1 MNPKNDLPVQQRI
14 TLRKQENIGRVLIQ
28 TGGFGGIF
36 GLLVTLLTSSRHG
49 FAEPTFFYILG
60 VPLFCAIIAILAGL
74 SNVYLDRFLQ
84 NHGLF
89 NSKTRQLITIGLTI
103 IIAISVGLSTAAYFG
118 FLNLKEQFSF
128 VVTTIIIGFILG
140 MAVAMFDDYLWNM
153 RRKVLTL
160 ELENKY
166 LAELTE
172 KEEQLQETFKNLIIA
187 EERNRMAREL
197 HDSVSQGIQGIIYT
211 AHSLKEHLRP
221 KEEQTEK
228 ILEHLL
234 ITAETTLNELRTMI
248 FELKPSLLEERGLA
262 EAVKLQCDLFSR
274 RLKVKCNFAIG
285 KISGITPQQEMA
297 VYRIIQE
304 ALANIQQHA
313 GADEIN
319 VSLFPE
325 GNNLKLIIKDNG
337 KGFDFREVKHGNG
350 LDNMESRCLENNG
363 VFKIESIPNGGTT
376 IEAIFSVLKK
386 ESLSSLSV
394 PD

>member
-1 MNPKNDLPVQQRI
+1 MI
-14 TLRKQENIGRVLIQ
+14 
-28 TGGFGGIF
+28 
-36 GLLVTLLTSSRHG
+36 
-49 FAEPTFFYILG
+49 
-60 VPLFCAIIAILAGL
+60 
-74 SNVYLDRFLQ
+74 
-84 NHGLF
+84 
-89 NSKTRQLITIGLTI
+89 
-103 IIAISVGLSTAAYFG
+103 
-118 FLNLKEQFSF
+118 
-128 VVTTIIIGFILG
+128 
-140 MAVAMFDDYLWNM
+140 DDYLWNM

-172 KEEQLQETFKNLIIA
+172 KDEQLQETFKNLIIA

-197 HDSVSQGIQGIIYT
+197 HDSVSQGIQGILYT

-221 KEEQTEK
+221 KEEQTGK

-262 EAVKLQCDLFSR
+262 EAVKIQCDLFAR

-285 KISGITPQQEMA
+285 KISGITAQQEMA
-297 VYRIIQE
+297 VYRIVQE

-313 GADEIN
+313 GADQIN
-319 VSLFPE
+319 VILYME
-325 GNNLKLIIKDNG
+325 ENNLKLIIKDNG
-337 KGFDFREVKHGNG
+337 KGFDIKEVTHGNG
-350 LDNMESRCLENNG
+350 LDNMRSRCLENNG
-363 VFKIESIPNGGTT
+363 VFSIESIPNEGTT

-386 ESLSSLSV
+386 ESLCSPSV

>member
-1 MNPKNDLPVQQRI
+1 MNRKTDLPDHQKT
-14 TLRKQENIGRVLIQ
+14 TLIKQENIGRVLIQ

-36 GLLVTLLTSSRHG
+36 GLFVMLLISSRHG
-49 FAEPTFFYILG
+49 FTEPIFFYILG

-74 SNVYLDRFLQ
+74 SNAYLDRFLQ

-89 NSKTRQLITIGLTI
+89 NSKTRQPVTIGLTI
-103 IIAISVGLSTAAYFG
+103 IIAISIGLSPAAYFG

-128 VVTTIIIGFILG
+128 VITAIIIGFILG
-140 MAVAMFDDYLWNM
+140 MAVAMIDDYLWNM

-172 KEEQLQETFKNLIIA
+172 KDEQLQETFKNLIIA

-197 HDSVSQGIQGIIYT
+197 HDSVSQGIQGILYT

-221 KEEQTEK
+221 KEEQTGK

-262 EAVKLQCDLFSR
+262 EAVKIQCDLFAR

-285 KISGITPQQEMA
+285 KISGITAQQEMA
-297 VYRIIQE
+297 VYRIVQE

-313 GADEIN
+313 GADQIN
-319 VSLFPE
+319 VSLYME
-325 GNNLKLIIKDNG
+325 ENNLKLIIKDNG
-337 KGFDFREVKHGNG
+337 KGFDIKEVTHGNG
-350 LDNMESRCLENNG
+350 LDNMRSRCLENNG
-363 VFKIESIPNGGTT
+363 VFSIESIPNEGTT

-386 ESLSSLSV
+386 ESLCSPSV

>member
-1 MNPKNDLPVQQRI
+1 MNPE
-14 TLRKQENIGRVLIQ
+14 ENIGKVLIQ

-36 GLLVTLLTSSRHG
+36 GLLVTLLTFSRYG
-49 FAEPTFFYILG
+49 IEEPVYFYILG
-60 VPLFCAIIAILAGL
+60 IPLFCASIAILAGIG
-74 SNVYLDRFLQ
+74 NVYLDRFLR
-84 NHGLF
+84 NHGLL
-89 NSKTRQLITIGLTI
+89 NSKKRQLITIGLTI
-103 IIAISVGLSTAAYFG
+103 IIAIAVGLSTAAYFG

-128 VVTTIIIGFILG
+128 IVTTIIIGFILG
-140 MAVAMFDDYLWNM
+140 MAVAMIEDHLWNM

-221 KEEQTEK
+221 QEEQTEK
-228 ILEHLL
+228 ILEHLF

-248 FELKPSLLEERGLA
+248 FELKPSLLEERGLV
-262 EAVKLQCDLFSR
+262 EAVKLQCDLFAK
-274 RLKVKCNFAIG
+274 RLKVKCNFTIG
-285 KISGITPQQEMA
+285 EISRITPQQEMA

-319 VSLFPE
+319 VNLFSE
-325 GNNLKLIIKDNG
+325 ENNLKLIIKDNG
-337 KGFDFREVKHGNG
+337 KGFDLKKIKPGNG
-350 LDNMESRCLENNG
+350 LENMESRCLENNG
-363 VFKIESIPNGGTT
+363 VFKIESIPHGGTT